1 MLRFGTDG
9 VRGDADADLT
19 SPLVVA
25 LGRAAARVLRADA
38 AEARTAQRGSHT
50 YGTERF
56 FVGRDTR
63 PSGERIERD
72 LAAGLAL
79 EGAQVVSL
87 GVVPTPETAYV
98 AQRENAPAAVISASH
113 NVWTDNGVKLLAAG
127 GKKLTDDVEQAIE
140 RELESLVADTTTP
153 PVPTYEK
160 ADRTDDYLAH
170 LLGALDGR
178 RLNGLAVVL
187 DCANGAAYKVG
198 PKLFRDAGAQV
209 TVLHALHDGR
219 SINDQCGSTYPQSL
233 QEKVRANGA
242 DIGLALD
249 GDADRVIAIDETG
262 EIVDGDQIMTALA
275 LDMHERGG
283 LPNNAIAVTVM
294 SNLGLRRALAA
305 AGIGIVETAV
315 GDRNVL
321 VALAEH
327 GLALGGEQSGHVI
340 LPQLATTGDGL
351 LTGLLLC
358 DLAVRRGVRASAL
371 AARMHR
377 LPQVL
382 DNVRVQSK
390 PDLSTAADLA
400 REIATVERELGDSG
414 RVLVRTS
421 GTEPL
426 VRVMV
431 EAETA
436 ELAAA
441 TAARLRKAVEKAYP
455 ADQNS

>member
-1 MLRFGTDG
+1 
-9 VRGDADADLT
+9 
-19 SPLVVA
+19 
-25 LGRAAARVLRADA
+25 
-38 AEARTAQRGSHT
+38 
-50 YGTERF
+50 
-56 FVGRDTR
+56 
-63 PSGERIERD
+63 
-72 LAAGLAL
+72 
-79 EGAQVVSL
+79 
-87 GVVPTPETAYV
+87 
-98 AQRENAPAAVISASH
+98 
-113 NVWTDNGVKLLAAG
+113 
-127 GKKLTDDVEQAIE
+127 
-140 RELESLVADTTTP
+140 
-153 PVPTYEK
+153 
-160 ADRTDDYLAH
+160 
-170 LLGALDGR
+170 
-178 RLNGLAVVL
+178 
-187 DCANGAAYKVG
+187 
-198 PKLFRDAGAQV
+198 
-209 TVLHALHDGR
+209 
-219 SINDQCGSTYPQSL
+219 
-233 QEKVRANGA
+233 
-242 DIGLALD
+242 
-249 GDADRVIAIDETG
+249 
-262 EIVDGDQIMTALA
+262 
-275 LDMHERGG
+275 
-283 LPNNAIAVTVM
+283 M